1 MQNQPDPVGQTAAQL
16 KAAGQSTLQ
25 VVATVAVLLYQQ
37 RQNAHNELKNMQ
49 RLQDQALGAQ
59 KMYNAVKKMVGR
71 EYDKAA
77 ASFNQVYSP
86 NFWAKTNEKEV
97 IEKYAQASFWAQ
109 YKNEAKQAK
118 EYIAE
123 QAKVYFPHLTSEAK
137 QATQT
142 NAQTNQATKT
152 QANPWLT
159 QETPAQTNAA
169 STVKAEASQTPA
181 SQASSKTSSAKKDLA
196 QWRDPGFQ
204 KALVVSGIAAGL
216 DPQAVKAAQVG
227 NKALNFPPGQMVA
240 PAAAQVAPALPA
252 AEVKVATPALTK

>member
-1 MQNQPDPVGQTAAQL
+1 MQHQPDPIGQTAAQL

-37 RQNAHNELKNMQ
+37 RQNAHNENMQ
-49 RLQDQALGAQ
+49 RLQDQTLGAQ
-59 KMYNAVKKMVGR
+59 KMFGR

-152 QANPWLT
+152 NPWLT

-169 STVKAEASQTPA
+169 STVKAEASQAPA

>member
-1 MQNQPDPVGQTAAQL
+1 MQNQPDPIGQTAAQL

-37 RQNAHNELKNMQ
+37 RQNAHNENMQ
-49 RLQDQALGAQ
+49 RLQDQTLGAQ
-59 KMYNAVKKMVGR
+59 KMYNAVKKMFGR

-142 NAQTNQATKT
+142 NAQTNQA
-152 QANPWLT
+152 NPWLT

-169 STVKAEASQTPA
+169 STVKAEASQAPA

>member
-1 MQNQPDPVGQTAAQL
+1 
-16 KAAGQSTLQ
+16 
-25 VVATVAVLLYQQ
+25 
-37 RQNAHNELKNMQ
+37 MQ
-49 RLQDQALGAQ
+49 RLQDQTLGAQ
-59 KMYNAVKKMVGR
+59 KMYNAVKKMFGR

-142 NAQTNQATKT
+142 NVQTN

-169 STVKAEASQTPA
+169 STVKAEASQAPA

>member
-1 MQNQPDPVGQTAAQL
+1 MQNQPDPIGQTAAQL

-49 RLQDQALGAQ
+49 RLQDQTLGAQ
-59 KMYNAVKKMVGR
+59 KMFGR

-123 QAKVYFPHLTSEAK
+123 QAKVYFPHLTSEGR

-152 QANPWLT
+152 NPWLT

-169 STVKAEASQTPA
+169 STVKAEASQAPA

-240 PAAAQVAPALPA
+240 PAA
-252 AEVKVATPALTK
+252 EVKVATPALTK

>member
-37 RQNAHNELKNMQ
+37 RQNAHNENMR
-49 RLQDQALGAQ
+49 RLQDQTLGAQ
-59 KMYNAVKKMVGR
+59 KMYNAVKKMFGR

-77 ASFNQVYSP
+77 ASFTQVYSSS
-86 NFWAKTNEKEV
+86 FWAKTNEKEV

-152 QANPWLT
+152 NPWLT

-169 STVKAEASQTPA
+169 STVKAEASQAPA
-181 SQASSKTSSAKKDLA
+181 SQASSAKKDLA

-204 KALVVSGIAAGL
+204 KALVISQIASGI

>member
-1 MQNQPDPVGQTAAQL
+1 M
-16 KAAGQSTLQ
+16 
-25 VVATVAVLLYQQ
+25 VATVAVLLYQQ
-37 RQNAHNELKNMQ
+37 RQNAHNENMQ
-49 RLQDQALGAQ
+49 RLQDQTLGAQ
-59 KMYNAVKKMVGR
+59 KMYNAVKKMFGR

-142 NAQTNQATKT
+142 NVQTN

-169 STVKAEASQTPA
+169 STVKAEASQAPA

>member
-1 MQNQPDPVGQTAAQL
+1 MNQPDPIGQTAAQL

-37 RQNAHNELKNMQ
+37 RQNTHNELKS
-49 RLQDQALGAQ
+49 LQDQTIGAQ
-59 KMYNAVKKMVGR
+59 KMYNAVKKMFGR

-77 ASFNQVYSP
+77 SSFNQVYSSS
-86 NFWAKTNEKEV
+86 FWAKTNEKEV

-118 EYIAE
+118 EYIEA

-142 NAQTNQATKT
+142 NAQTNQATK
-152 QANPWLT
+152 ANPWLT

-169 STVKAEASQTPA
+169 STVKAEASQAPA

-204 KALVVSGIAAGL
+204 KALVISQIAAGL

-227 NKALNFPPGQMVA
+227 SKALNFPPGQMVA

>member
-1 MQNQPDPVGQTAAQL
+1 MQNQPDPIGQTAAQL

-37 RQNAHNELKNMQ
+37 RQNAHNENMQ
-49 RLQDQALGAQ
+49 RLQDQTLGAQ
-59 KMYNAVKKMVGR
+59 KMYNAVKKMFGR

-77 ASFNQVYSP
+77 ASFNQVYSSS
-86 NFWAKTNEKEV
+86 FWAKTNEKEV

-142 NAQTNQATKT
+142 NAQTNQA
-152 QANPWLT
+152 NPWLT
-159 QETPAQTNAA
+159 QETPAQTNVA
-169 STVKAEASQTPA
+169 STVKAEASQAPA
-181 SQASSKTSSAKKDLA
+181 SQASSKTSSAKDLA

>member
-1 MQNQPDPVGQTAAQL
+1 MQHQPDPIGQTAAQL

-49 RLQDQALGAQ
+49 RLQDQTLGAQ
-59 KMYNAVKKMVGR
+59 KMYNAVKKMFGR

-77 ASFNQVYSP
+77 ASFNQVYSSS
-86 NFWAKTNEKEV
+86 FWAKTNEKEV

-123 QAKVYFPHLTSEAK
+123 QAKVYFPHLTSEGR

-142 NAQTNQATKT
+142 NAQTN

-240 PAAAQVAPALPA
+240 PAAAQMAPALPA

>member
-1 MQNQPDPVGQTAAQL
+1 MQNQPDPIGQTAAQL

-37 RQNAHNELKNMQ
+37 RQNAHNELKNMHQ
-49 RLQDQALGAQ
+49 
-59 KMYNAVKKMVGR
+59 AVKKMFGR
-71 EYDKAA
+71 EYEKAA
-77 ASFNQVYSP
+77 ASFTQVYSSS
-86 NFWAKTNEKEV
+86 FWAKTNEKEV

-109 YKNEAKQAK
+109 YKPEAKQAK

-142 NAQTNQATKT
+142 NAQTNQA
-152 QANPWLT
+152 NPWLT
-159 QETPAQTNAA
+159 QETSAQTNVA
-169 STVKAEASQTPA
+169 STVKAEASQAPA

-240 PAAAQVAPALPA
+240 PAATQVAPALPA

>member
-1 MQNQPDPVGQTAAQL
+1 MQHQPDPIGQTAAQL

-37 RQNAHNELKNMQ
+37 RQNAHNENMQ
-49 RLQDQALGAQ
+49 RLQDQTLGAQ
-59 KMYNAVKKMVGR
+59 KMYNAVKKMFGR
-71 EYDKAA
+71 EYEKAA

-169 STVKAEASQTPA
+169 STVKAEASQAPA

-204 KALVVSGIAAGL
+204 KALVISQIAAGL

-227 NKALNFPPGQMVA
+227 NRALNFPPGQMVA

>member
-1 MQNQPDPVGQTAAQL
+1 MQNQPDPIGQTAAQL

-37 RQNAHNELKNMQ
+37 RQNAHNENMQ
-49 RLQDQALGAQ
+49 RLQDQTLGAQ
-59 KMYNAVKKMVGR
+59 KMYNAVKKMFGR

-142 NAQTNQATKT
+142 NVQTN

-169 STVKAEASQTPA
+169 STVKAEASQAPA

-216 DPQAVKAAQVG
+216 DPQAVKAA
-227 NKALNFPPGQMVA
+227 
-240 PAAAQVAPALPA
+240 
-252 AEVKVATPALTK
+252 

>member
-1 MQNQPDPVGQTAAQL
+1 MQNQPDPIGQTAAQL

-37 RQNAHNELKNMQ
+37 RQNAHNENMQ
-49 RLQDQALGAQ
+49 RLQDQTLGAQ
-59 KMYNAVKKMVGR
+59 KMYNAVKKMFGR

-77 ASFNQVYSP
+77 VSFNQVYSP

-123 QAKVYFPHLTSEAK
+123 QAKVYFPHLTSEGR

-152 QANPWLT
+152 NPWLT

-169 STVKAEASQTPA
+169 STVKAEASQAPA

>member
-1 MQNQPDPVGQTAAQL
+1 MQNQPDPIGQTAAQL

-37 RQNAHNELKNMQ
+37 RQNAHNENMQ
-49 RLQDQALGAQ
+49 RLQDQTLGAQ
-59 KMYNAVKKMVGR
+59 KMYNAVKKMFGR

-77 ASFNQVYSP
+77 ASFNQVYSSS
-86 NFWAKTNEKEV
+86 FWAKTNEKEV

-142 NAQTNQATKT
+142 NAQTNQA
-152 QANPWLT
+152 NPWLT
-159 QETPAQTNAA
+159 QETPAQTNVA
-169 STVKAEASQTPA
+169 STVKAEASQAPA

-240 PAAAQVAPALPA
+240 PAAAQMAPALPA

>member
-1 MQNQPDPVGQTAAQL
+1 MQHQPDPIGQTAAQL

-37 RQNAHNELKNMQ
+37 RQNAHNENMQ
-49 RLQDQALGAQ
+49 RLQDQTLGAQ
-59 KMYNAVKKMVGR
+59 KMYNAVKKMFGR

-77 ASFNQVYSP
+77 ASFNQVYSSS
-86 NFWAKTNEKEV
+86 FWAKTNEKEV

-142 NAQTNQATKT
+142 NAQTNQA
-152 QANPWLT
+152 NPWLT
-159 QETPAQTNAA
+159 QETPAQTNVA
-169 STVKAEASQTPA
+169 STVKAEASQAPA

-240 PAAAQVAPALPA
+240 PAAAQMAPALPA

>member
-1 MQNQPDPVGQTAAQL
+1 MQNQPDPIGQTAAQL

-37 RQNAHNELKNMQ
+37 RQNAHNENMQ
-49 RLQDQALGAQ
+49 RLQDQTLGAQ
-59 KMYNAVKKMVGR
+59 KMYNAVKKMFGR

-123 QAKVYFPHLTSEAK
+123 QAKVYFPHLTSEGR

-152 QANPWLT
+152 NPWLT

-169 STVKAEASQTPA
+169 STVKAEASQAPA

>member
-1 MQNQPDPVGQTAAQL
+1 MQQQPDPVGQTAAQL

-25 VVATVAVLLYQQ
+25 VVATVAILLYQQ
-37 RQNAHNELKNMQ
+37 RQNTHNELKS
-49 RLQDQALGAQ
+49 LQDQTLGAQ
-59 KMYNAVKKMVGR
+59 KMYNAVKKMFGR

-77 ASFNQVYSP
+77 SSFNQVYSP

-142 NAQTNQATKT
+142 NVQTN

-169 STVKAEASQTPA
+169 STVKAEASQAPA

>member
-1 MQNQPDPVGQTAAQL
+1 MQNQPDPIGQTAAQL

-37 RQNAHNELKNMQ
+37 RQNAHNENMQ
-49 RLQDQALGAQ
+49 RLQDQTLGAP
-59 KMYNAVKKMVGR
+59 KMYNAVKKMFGR

-142 NAQTNQATKT
+142 NVQTN

-169 STVKAEASQTPA
+169 STVKAEASQAPA
-181 SQASSKTSSAKKDLA
+181 SQASSKTSSSKDLA

>member
-1 MQNQPDPVGQTAAQL
+1 MQNQPDPIGQTAAQL

-37 RQNAHNELKNMQ
+37 RQNAHNENMQ
-49 RLQDQALGAQ
+49 RLQDQT
-59 KMYNAVKKMVGR
+59 KMYNAVKKMFGR

-142 NAQTNQATKT
+142 NVQTN

-169 STVKAEASQTPA
+169 STVKAEASQAPA
-181 SQASSKTSSAKKDLA
+181 SQASSKTSSSKDLA

>member
-1 MQNQPDPVGQTAAQL
+1 MQNQPDPIGQTAAQL

-37 RQNAHNELKNMQ
+37 RQNAHNENMQ
-49 RLQDQALGAQ
+49 RLQDQTLGAQ
-59 KMYNAVKKMVGR
+59 KMYNAVKKMFGR

-142 NAQTNQATKT
+142 NVQTN

-169 STVKAEASQTPA
+169 STVKAEASQAPA
-181 SQASSKTSSAKKDLA
+181 SQASSKTSSSKDLA

>member
-1 MQNQPDPVGQTAAQL
+1 MQNQPDPIGQTAAQL

-37 RQNAHNELKNMQ
+37 RQNAHNELKS
-49 RLQDQALGAQ
+49 LQDQTLGAQ
-59 KMYNAVKKMVGR
+59 KMYNAVKKMFGR

-86 NFWAKTNEKEV
+86 SFWAKTNEKEV

-123 QAKVYFPHLTSEAK
+123 QAKVYFPHLTSEGR

-142 NAQTNQATKT
+142 NAQTSQATKT

-159 QETPAQTNAA
+159 QETPAQTNVA
-169 STVKAEASQTPA
+169 STVKAEASQAPA
-181 SQASSKTSSAKKDLA
+181 SQASSKTSSAKDLA

>member
-1 MQNQPDPVGQTAAQL
+1 MQNQPDPIGQTAAQL

-49 RLQDQALGAQ
+49 RLQDQTLGAQ
-59 KMYNAVKKMVGR
+59 KMFGR

-123 QAKVYFPHLTSEAK
+123 QAKVYFPHLTSEGR

-152 QANPWLT
+152 NPWLT

-169 STVKAEASQTPA
+169 STVKAEASQAPA